1 MRNIGKIY
9 GDAPAAPFCSGGVA
23 RFVLADP
30 FFPRLGPAGGDVRA
44 MAGTEAEDLASNR
57 CDDLDW
63 RDASR
68 DGNLEARERE
78 AAFSEVPARKLRHP

>member
-30 FFPRLGPAGGDVRA
+30 FFLRLTKKAILAPTATVELSWRLRA
-44 MAGTEAEDLASNR
+44 
-57 CDDLDW
+57 
-63 RDASR
+63 
-68 DGNLEARERE
+68 
-78 AAFSEVPARKLRHP
+78 